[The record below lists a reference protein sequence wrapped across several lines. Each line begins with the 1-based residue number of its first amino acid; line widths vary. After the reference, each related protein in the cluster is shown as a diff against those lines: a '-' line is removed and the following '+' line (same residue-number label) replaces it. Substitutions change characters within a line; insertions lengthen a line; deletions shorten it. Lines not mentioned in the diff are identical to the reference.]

1 MARILAVYYSG
12 SGNTRRMAELVSRG
26 AKELGHDVEL
36 VLADEV
42 KMGDVKKADALAL
55 GTPDYYTYMAGQ
67 LKVFF
72 DRALEIRAELADKPC
87 VCFLSHGGGGGGIK
101 SVERL
106 ASAIKLKQAA
116 ESVTVRGL
124 PEGEDEKR
132 CVELGRSLARALR
145 E

>member
-1 MARILAVYYSG
+1 MARILVVYYSG
-12 SGNTRRMAELVSRG
+12 SGNTRKAAELVARG

-36 VLADEV
+36 VVADEV
-42 KMGDVKKADALAL
+42 EMKAIKKADALAL
-55 GTPDYYTYMAGQ
+55 GSPDYYTYMAGQ

-72 DRALEIRAELADKPC
+72 DRALDIRDELAGKPC

-106 ASAIKLKQAA
+106 ASAIKLKKVA
-116 ESVTVRGL
+116 ESVVVRGS
-124 PEGEDEKR
+124 PEGDDQKK
-132 CVELGRSLARALR
+132 CVELGRSLARALT

>member
-1 MARILAVYYSG
+1 MARILVVYYSG
-12 SGNTRRMAELVSRG
+12 TGNTRRMADLIARG
-26 AKELGHDVEL
+26 ARELGHEVEL
-36 VLADEV
+36 VVADEV
-42 KMGDVKKADALAL
+42 EMERVKDADAIAL

-67 LKVFF
+67 IKVFF
-72 DRALEIRAELADKPC
+72 DRALKIRDEIADKPC

-116 ESVTVRGL
+116 DSLVVRGL
-124 PEGEDEKR
+124 PEGEDENR
-132 CVELGRSLARALR
+132 CIELGRALARALT